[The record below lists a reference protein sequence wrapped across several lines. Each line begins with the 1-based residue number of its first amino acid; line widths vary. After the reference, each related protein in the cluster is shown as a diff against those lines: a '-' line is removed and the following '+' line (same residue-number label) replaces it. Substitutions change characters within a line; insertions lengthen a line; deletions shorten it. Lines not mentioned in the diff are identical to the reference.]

1 MKINKNQWEINGSL
15 PKSRV
20 FRPPRQRL
28 CHSGLLPLGRRGR
41 DQPAQLL
48 RASSLSEE
56 AKQHLFGL
64 CHGKD
69 RWHRELLYM
78 YIYVCS
84 YLN

>member
-64 CHGKD
+64 CHG
-69 RWHRELLYM
+69 RTAGTESYYICIYM
-78 YIYVCS
+78 YVAI
-84 YLN
+84 